1 MYHSQDNVV
10 LSIIVGLYIMSA
22 YVVIRVPKCGSTS
35 VARMITSSMPNSR
48 VFDISSADL
57 NLAKEE
63 NENIPSLERLRLYKN
78 KVKSNWRSHKRL
90 TFDAVWNK
98 TNQSI
103 KDNDII
109 LGHLTIDAIKLEGI
123 NKRLVTVFRDPIDRI
138 LSDYNYSRTSYNK
151 KGGASKAYRTKI
163 YAAGNYSLEGYVS
176 YLKENRPVYGR
187 YISRFVLGPN
197 KVDDPVKFLEQNYFS
212 YGVLE
217 RMDLFVDDFHK
228 KTGLSLIQQNA
239 NKTISRAVT
248 EIPDSARKS
257 ITEFC
262 EEDIHLYQ
270 SVRKAIEK

>member
-1 MYHSQDNVV
+1 M
-10 LSIIVGLYIMSA
+10 IIGLIIMSA

-35 VARMITSSMPNSR
+35 IARMMTSSMPNSK
-48 VFDISSADL
+48 VFDISSADFDL
-57 NLAKEE
+57 PKGE
-63 NENIPSLERLRLYKN
+63 NQYIERLRIHKN
-78 KVKSNWRSHKRL
+78 KIKSNWRIHKRL

-98 TNQSI
+98 TNRLI

-109 LGHLTIDAIKLEGI
+109 LGHLTIDSIKLVGI
-123 NKRLVTVFRDPIDRI
+123 DKKPITVIRDPLERI
-138 LSDYNYSRTSYNK
+138 LSDYNYCRSSYNK
-151 KGGASKAYRTKI
+151 NGGASKFYRTKN

-187 YISRFVLGPN
+187 YISRFVLGEN
-197 KVDDPVKFLEQNYFS
+197 KVDDPVKFLEQTYFS

-217 RMDLFVDDFHK
+217 RMDLFVDDFYK
-228 KTGLSLIQQNA
+228 KSGLSLIQKHA
-239 NKTISRAVT
+239 NKTNSRAVT

-257 ITEFC
+257 IIEFC